1 MLEYDI
7 GSLVISIATFAAWI
21 FFGNLLYHKL
31 PAHWP
36 KALKLPISIVVPML
50 GLVALTMALGIDMS

>member
-1 MLEYDI
+1 MLEYEI

-21 FFGNLLYHKL
+21 FFGNLLYQKL
-31 PAHWP
+31 PTDWP
-36 KALKLPISIVVPML
+36 KALKLPISIVVPMF